1 MAALSYEDIKKQ
13 VQADREQKSKQVA
26 QGISYEDIKKTVQGK
41 KLLNSA
47 QIYTLER
54 DNGNLLTE
62 IQNVFNNWQDP
73 QTIQKTINSLPKMMK
88 RMENYKNYLADYY
101 TGQDKQAQVQQIEKQ
116 IEDYTELSDL
126 LQQQASFYS
135 EYKNADEYENAKRIS
150 GYYKEYENSSYE
162 EVQNSLSELKKQKG
176 FYTVK
181 GYDKEAQDIDKKIQ
195 WLENFYNNG
204 YDKAP
209 IEWRKEQYRQNEN
222 EIARLE
228 IEIKEKKKLVP
239 EENKIAGPH
248 KETEAEKEI
257 RQLIA
262 QRNALMAENNV
273 YDRSK
278 GLGDNAYLEYLE
290 VSSQDD
296 FDFYVEKG
304 KSLDNGKKYVS
315 SNSIIQTN
323 PNRVAAENYIPE
335 NASEELKLSLYA
347 NNLYLNMTK
356 EEELLYNYYLGKEGE
371 DSANAFL
378 KKITPEL
385 ERRKNFSS
393 EEQLEFLM
401 GKEGWEGTAN
411 TILFNVGSI
420 PANIIGKPLAFLDN
434 SVRQIAGQEI
444 SPYSKWQN
452 ARNFANDVRETTS
465 EQIEQSTNS
474 EFLGKNVMAK
484 VYNALMSSADSIA
497 GAFTMGNLYTI
508 AMGAGAAADKSAEL
522 YEKGASN
529 SQIFWGGLSA
539 GVAETVFEKVSLENL
554 IKPKNPDSFFKIVLE
569 VFKQAGIEGSEE
581 IATEIA
587 NTITDSII
595 MGSQSDLSLAVK
607 AYQEDGLSY
616 EEAYKKAL
624 IDKVVDI
631 SWAGISG
638 MMAGGIS
645 SSIVT
650 GYGSAKNVQIGNNIK
665 KLGNSNALIDFAI
678 QNYSKDTQAYKMA
691 ERLSNNKNNS
701 ALALGSLY
709 MTMKQQNQT
718 DFSKAS
724 DVSAKEIQP
733 MLEKSGIEAPQTSSM
748 AKNIAKDIQS
758 GKLNAK
764 DRQQLTNNPA
774 AKTVYDSVRAEVE
787 NKKETIRTKERML
800 DAIVNV
806 NIKTEINETDNAQNL
821 DNLSQVEYTNSRN
834 NIRNEIGN
842 TAVGNAQAARK
853 IAASNSAGSPQPA
866 SARIEQ
872 KNNRGNAVS
881 VNRGEGY
888 ARTAEFRE
896 LQEASRGM
904 PDEISALYHSGERT
918 LDEGLRRRI
927 STVLKRQLDVSG
939 SSAGNGDGILTLTAK
954 GNTFHLHQQVDGA
967 LFHDVFEIAKSY
979 LKNGELV
986 DLHGIQTTEDGIG
999 YDDCD
1004 NYLSDDG
1011 LSGFSITPD
1020 GDLIS
1025 VFNASGKKGFL
1036 NAIASIVKERAKT
1049 LDCYNSPTQPLLE
1062 IYEKTF
1068 GFKPASVM
1076 DYNMEYD
1083 HDNIAANHDN
1093 PQVAFMVNTDQEVET
1108 KHFDKNQYEE
1118 AKAYRDQYVEQ
1129 AAQEAASFILGE
1141 PVITER
1147 SAENPEPDMIA
1158 DTVYAVRGET
1168 RLTDDQRVIR
1178 RIGNRLGWTIEF
1190 GKVQTVNGMHADG
1203 KIDKANK
1210 VITISTENT
1219 RPIAFIFKHELAHR
1233 GEGTKQYT
1241 ELVKTISQT
1250 KQYESWLE
1258 KNTGMKSTVDRM
1270 EAALNEEIRQRY
1282 DTAGESISV
1291 AEARAELMADFM
1303 GDMLFAD
1310 ESGMNRLLQE
1320 LELPKRRSLLQWIK
1334 DALNYIRSK
1343 LGNADSRL
1351 TAELERLEQQYAR
1364 MLKDS
1369 EALNDNKKNGFPSS
1383 SKTTLSQGNTAINS
1397 INQDE
1402 LSVNSII
1409 FKNAK
1414 NDTKEAQ
1421 DYRSDETDI
1430 IRAKDGIKYSIAKS
1444 YKQQVDDVLNNN
1456 YDKNNH
1462 VYMGNTPSKLVQV
1475 LGLPDLP
1482 MLATNNHIY
1491 SMSVSEQ
1498 QAKQEGRYKKGTHYH
1513 DLGAIVKDIPKL
1525 LNEPVLLIKSNTRA
1539 DDATVVAVTSAVD
1552 KNGFPV
1558 MAAIKPNGKGNY
1570 CDVEIDANIMLS
1582 GYGKENIQNYVQT
1595 AGEEGRILYADK
1607 KSNQQH
1613 NPEGVQFPNN
1623 IMTADYNN
1631 SLARYRQSVN
1641 SIIFKN
1647 AKNDTKE
1654 TQYSI
1659 PADYTQ
1665 KYEEVTDQRKNGEIT
1680 EEEYIRR
1687 IGELFAEAG
1696 KEHGTIAPGEEVTGK
1711 ENFENP
1717 VPQSV
1722 KDGTKVRR
1730 HVRTIIEGGK
1740 LTDEMMN
1747 TVKQQILSGDISY
1760 TPISNDQSLK
1770 KAQRDVERGD
1780 AERIWENAVKD
1791 NKISDEAIAV
1801 GETMLALAIE
1811 RKDAANVVKLTA
1823 ELSEVGTRT
1832 GQALQAMKLLK
1843 RMDGISQLVFV
1854 QRAVQTLNKDLET
1867 RYKRRFGVGK
1877 DDKGKNYRYAP
1888 VEINPTLAEQ
1898 LAESK
1903 TAADFEI
1910 SYGAIMR
1917 DLAAQ
1922 VPSTFLDKW
1931 NAWRYMAMLANPVTM
1946 VRNLVGNAIFVPAV
1960 KMKNMVASA
1969 LETVIIKEESQRTKA
1984 LIVDKKYKEFAAN
1997 DFDEMSD
2004 IVTGN
2009 GKYNPKRTIA
2019 DQRRVFKTDV
2029 LEGIRRGYGN
2039 ALEGTDKL
2047 FLKRHY
2053 ITALGSFLQAR
2064 KADINNISPK
2074 LLSEARQYAI
2084 LEAQKATYRD
2094 ASAIANAIQRFSNSN
2109 KAANI
2114 ATEALLPFKK
2124 TPVNI
2129 LKRGIEY
2136 SPVGL
2141 VKILTKGIYDVRNG
2155 NISLSQF
2162 CDGLASGLTGTGIM
2176 AVGMLLSSLGVITV
2190 GFVGDDDELWRKLN
2204 GEQEYAIQIGDV
2216 SYTLDWAAPA
2226 CIPFFIGAAIM
2237 EQFTAEDNNSGAN
2250 IIDSVIAGMDV
2261 ITELSM
2267 LSGMN
2272 DVINSVRYG
2281 KKNGLVSISSK
2292 MVSSYFSQALPTVGG
2307 KIANT
2312 FDDTSRI
2319 NYIDKTSN
2327 IPTWLQSAM
2336 NMVES
2341 KVPGLSQTRPA
2352 DINAWGEKE
2361 NTGSWMKRFFQNFIS
2376 PGYLST
2382 VEENEITEELTRLA
2396 KATGN
2401 PSVLPDSA
2409 PKYFSFKGTK
2419 KNLSAEEYQTYATV
2433 RGQRMTDY
2441 VSEAVKSAEY
2451 KKLTDA
2457 QKAKVIKNLYG
2468 YANAYAKASLIYSY
2482 EEIRL
2487 MNVVD
2492 ITEERYNRLKDK
2504 DKMALAKA
2512 YFLDG
2517 YEKVFVEEKNGGS
2530 AVEYYIKKER
2540 ENETKAEKQTK
2551 SKENTEDIITA
2562 WKA

>member
-1 MAALSYEDIKKQ
+1 M
-13 VQADREQKSKQVA
+13 
-26 QGISYEDIKKTVQGK
+26 
-41 KLLNSA
+41 
-47 QIYTLER
+47 
-54 DNGNLLTE
+54 
-62 IQNVFNNWQDP
+62 
-73 QTIQKTINSLPKMMK
+73 
-88 RMENYKNYLADYY
+88 
-101 TGQDKQAQVQQIEKQ
+101 
-116 IEDYTELSDL
+116 
-126 LQQQASFYS
+126 
-135 EYKNADEYENAKRIS
+135 
-150 GYYKEYENSSYE
+150 
-162 EVQNSLSELKKQKG
+162 
-176 FYTVK
+176 
-181 GYDKEAQDIDKKIQ
+181 
-195 WLENFYNNG
+195 
-204 YDKAP
+204 
-209 IEWRKEQYRQNEN
+209 
-222 EIARLE
+222 
-228 IEIKEKKKLVP
+228 
-239 EENKIAGPH
+239 
-248 KETEAEKEI
+248 
-257 RQLIA
+257 
-262 QRNALMAENNV
+262 
-273 YDRSK
+273 
-278 GLGDNAYLEYLE
+278 
-290 VSSQDD
+290 
-296 FDFYVEKG
+296 
-304 KSLDNGKKYVS
+304 
-315 SNSIIQTN
+315 
-323 PNRVAAENYIPE
+323 
-335 NASEELKLSLYA
+335 
-347 NNLYLNMTK
+347 
-356 EEELLYNYYLGKEGE
+356 
-371 DSANAFL
+371 
-378 KKITPEL
+378 
-385 ERRKNFSS
+385 
-393 EEQLEFLM
+393 
-401 GKEGWEGTAN
+401 
-411 TILFNVGSI
+411 
-420 PANIIGKPLAFLDN
+420 
-434 SVRQIAGQEI
+434 
-444 SPYSKWQN
+444 
-452 ARNFANDVRETTS
+452 
-465 EQIEQSTNS
+465 
-474 EFLGKNVMAK
+474 
-484 VYNALMSSADSIA
+484 
-497 GAFTMGNLYTI
+497 
-508 AMGAGAAADKSAEL
+508 
-522 YEKGASN
+522 
-529 SQIFWGGLSA
+529 
-539 GVAETVFEKVSLENL
+539 
-554 IKPKNPDSFFKIVLE
+554 
-569 VFKQAGIEGSEE
+569 
-581 IATEIA
+581 
-587 NTITDSII
+587 
-595 MGSQSDLSLAVK
+595 
-607 AYQEDGLSY
+607 
-616 EEAYKKAL
+616 
-624 IDKVVDI
+624 
-631 SWAGISG
+631 
-638 MMAGGIS
+638 
-645 SSIVT
+645 
-650 GYGSAKNVQIGNNIK
+650 
-665 KLGNSNALIDFAI
+665 
-678 QNYSKDTQAYKMA
+678 
-691 ERLSNNKNNS
+691 
-701 ALALGSLY
+701 
-709 MTMKQQNQT
+709 
-718 DFSKAS
+718 
-724 DVSAKEIQP
+724 
-733 MLEKSGIEAPQTSSM
+733 
-748 AKNIAKDIQS
+748 
-758 GKLNAK
+758 
-764 DRQQLTNNPA
+764 
-774 AKTVYDSVRAEVE
+774 
-787 NKKETIRTKERML
+787 
-800 DAIVNV
+800 
-806 NIKTEINETDNAQNL
+806 
-821 DNLSQVEYTNSRN
+821 
-834 NIRNEIGN
+834 
-842 TAVGNAQAARK
+842 
-853 IAASNSAGSPQPA
+853 
-866 SARIEQ
+866 
-872 KNNRGNAVS
+872 
-881 VNRGEGY
+881 
-888 ARTAEFRE
+888 
-896 LQEASRGM
+896 
-904 PDEISALYHSGERT
+904 
-918 LDEGLRRRI
+918 
-927 STVLKRQLDVSG
+927 
-939 SSAGNGDGILTLTAK
+939 
-954 GNTFHLHQQVDGA
+954 
-967 LFHDVFEIAKSY
+967 
-979 LKNGELV
+979 
-986 DLHGIQTTEDGIG
+986 
-999 YDDCD
+999 
-1004 NYLSDDG
+1004 
-1011 LSGFSITPD
+1011 
-1020 GDLIS
+1020 
-1025 VFNASGKKGFL
+1025 
-1036 NAIASIVKERAKT
+1036 
-1049 LDCYNSPTQPLLE
+1049 
-1062 IYEKTF
+1062 
-1068 GFKPASVM
+1068 
-1076 DYNMEYD
+1076 
-1083 HDNIAANHDN
+1083 
-1093 PQVAFMVNTDQEVET
+1093 
-1108 KHFDKNQYEE
+1108 
-1118 AKAYRDQYVEQ
+1118 
-1129 AAQEAASFILGE
+1129 
-1141 PVITER
+1141 
-1147 SAENPEPDMIA
+1147 
-1158 DTVYAVRGET
+1158 
-1168 RLTDDQRVIR
+1168 
-1178 RIGNRLGWTIEF
+1178 
-1190 GKVQTVNGMHADG
+1190 
-1203 KIDKANK
+1203 
-1210 VITISTENT
+1210 
-1219 RPIAFIFKHELAHR
+1219 
-1233 GEGTKQYT
+1233 
-1241 ELVKTISQT
+1241 
-1250 KQYESWLE
+1250 
-1258 KNTGMKSTVDRM
+1258 
-1270 EAALNEEIRQRY
+1270 
-1282 DTAGESISV
+1282 
-1291 AEARAELMADFM
+1291 
-1303 GDMLFAD
+1303 
-1310 ESGMNRLLQE
+1310 
-1320 LELPKRRSLLQWIK
+1320 
-1334 DALNYIRSK
+1334 
-1343 LGNADSRL
+1343 
-1351 TAELERLEQQYAR
+1351 EQQYAR

-1513 DLGAIVKDIPKL
+1513 DLGPIVKDIPKL

>member
-1 MAALSYEDIKKQ
+1 
-13 VQADREQKSKQVA
+13 
-26 QGISYEDIKKTVQGK
+26 
-41 KLLNSA
+41 
-47 QIYTLER
+47 
-54 DNGNLLTE
+54 
-62 IQNVFNNWQDP
+62 
-73 QTIQKTINSLPKMMK
+73 
-88 RMENYKNYLADYY
+88 
-101 TGQDKQAQVQQIEKQ
+101 
-116 IEDYTELSDL
+116 
-126 LQQQASFYS
+126 
-135 EYKNADEYENAKRIS
+135 
-150 GYYKEYENSSYE
+150 
-162 EVQNSLSELKKQKG
+162 
-176 FYTVK
+176 
-181 GYDKEAQDIDKKIQ
+181 
-195 WLENFYNNG
+195 
-204 YDKAP
+204 
-209 IEWRKEQYRQNEN
+209 
-222 EIARLE
+222 
-228 IEIKEKKKLVP
+228 
-239 EENKIAGPH
+239 
-248 KETEAEKEI
+248 
-257 RQLIA
+257 
-262 QRNALMAENNV
+262 
-273 YDRSK
+273 
-278 GLGDNAYLEYLE
+278 
-290 VSSQDD
+290 
-296 FDFYVEKG
+296 
-304 KSLDNGKKYVS
+304 
-315 SNSIIQTN
+315 
-323 PNRVAAENYIPE
+323 
-335 NASEELKLSLYA
+335 
-347 NNLYLNMTK
+347 
-356 EEELLYNYYLGKEGE
+356 
-371 DSANAFL
+371 
-378 KKITPEL
+378 
-385 ERRKNFSS
+385 
-393 EEQLEFLM
+393 
-401 GKEGWEGTAN
+401 
-411 TILFNVGSI
+411 
-420 PANIIGKPLAFLDN
+420 
-434 SVRQIAGQEI
+434 
-444 SPYSKWQN
+444 
-452 ARNFANDVRETTS
+452 
-465 EQIEQSTNS
+465 
-474 EFLGKNVMAK
+474 
-484 VYNALMSSADSIA
+484 
-497 GAFTMGNLYTI
+497 
-508 AMGAGAAADKSAEL
+508 
-522 YEKGASN
+522 
-529 SQIFWGGLSA
+529 
-539 GVAETVFEKVSLENL
+539 
-554 IKPKNPDSFFKIVLE
+554 
-569 VFKQAGIEGSEE
+569 
-581 IATEIA
+581 
-587 NTITDSII
+587 
-595 MGSQSDLSLAVK
+595 
-607 AYQEDGLSY
+607 
-616 EEAYKKAL
+616 
-624 IDKVVDI
+624 
-631 SWAGISG
+631 
-638 MMAGGIS
+638 
-645 SSIVT
+645 
-650 GYGSAKNVQIGNNIK
+650 
-665 KLGNSNALIDFAI
+665 
-678 QNYSKDTQAYKMA
+678 
-691 ERLSNNKNNS
+691 
-701 ALALGSLY
+701 
-709 MTMKQQNQT
+709 MKQQNQT

-764 DRQQLTNNPA
+764 ERQQLTNNPA

-806 NIKTEINETDNAQNL
+806 KTEINETDNAQNL

-918 LDEGLRRRI
+918 LDEGLRGDIARVFETQI
-927 STVLKRQLDVSG
+927 NAVGNGT
-939 SSAGNGDGILTLTAK
+939 GNGDGVLTLTAK
-954 GNTFHLHQQVDGA
+954 GNTFHLHQKVNGA
-967 LFHDVFEIAKSY
+967 LFHDVFEIAKGY

-986 DLHGIQTTEDGIG
+986 DLHDIQTTEDGIG
-999 YDDCD
+999 YEDCD

-1025 VFNASGKKGFL
+1025 VFNASGKSGFL
-1036 NAIASIVKERAKT
+1036 NAIAPLVKERAKT
-1049 LDCYNSPTQPLLE
+1049 LDCYNSSVQPLMG
-1062 IYEKTF
+1062 IYSKVL

-1203 KIDKANK
+1203 KIDKTNK

-1270 EAALNEEIRQRY
+1270 EAVLNEEIRQRY

-1369 EALNDNKKNGFPSS
+1369 ESDSKMDSQDKIQYSIGYTTENKPVVMIEENILEGVPKKDWVKTVKETIANKF
-1383 SKTTLSQGNTAINS
+1383 SKGIPVSGRLIKVNQKTRNEYINS
-1397 INQDE
+1397 
-1402 LSVNSII
+1402 
-1409 FKNAK
+1409 
-1414 NDTKEAQ
+1414 
-1421 DYRSDETDI
+1421 
-1430 IRAKDGIKYSIAKS
+1430 KYSQHLKNTKDKKIVFEDKLQSANNLDEIILASTNYINEDLKHERKDNFKEFARGDVFLKIGGRDYSAKVIVGFTKGNRMVL
-1444 YKQQVDDVLNNN
+1444 YDVIDFEPAEFQIKKAGASNSAYLRTVRN
-1456 YDKNNH
+1456 DAPAQH
-1462 VYMGNTPSKLVQV
+1462 TVPQ
-1475 LGLPDLP
+1475 
-1482 MLATNNHIY
+1482 
-1491 SMSVSEQ
+1491 
-1498 QAKQEGRYKKGTHYH
+1498 KGT
-1513 DLGAIVKDIPKL
+1513 D
-1525 LNEPVLLIKSNTRA
+1525 
-1539 DDATVVAVTSAVD
+1539 
-1552 KNGFPV
+1552 
-1558 MAAIKPNGKGNY
+1558 
-1570 CDVEIDANIMLS
+1570 
-1582 GYGKENIQNYVQT
+1582 
-1595 AGEEGRILYADK
+1595 
-1607 KSNQQH
+1607 
-1613 NPEGVQFPNN
+1613 
-1623 IMTADYNN
+1623 
-1631 SLARYRQSVN
+1631 VN

-1659 PADYTQ
+1659 PVDYTK

-2039 ALEGTDKL
+2039 VLEGTDKL

-2094 ASAIANAIQRFSNSN
+2094 ASAIANAIQRFSNAN
-2109 KAANI
+2109 AAANL
-2114 ATEALLPFKK
+2114 ATEAILPFKK

-2129 LKRGIEY
+2129 FKRGMEY

-2141 VKILTKGIYDVRNG
+2141 VKTLTKGIYDVRSG
-2155 NISLSQF
+2155 KITLSQF
-2162 CDGLASGLTGTGIM
+2162 CDGLAAGLTGTGIM
-2176 AVGMLLSSLGVITV
+2176 AVGMLLSSLGVITI
-2190 GFVGDDDELWRKLN
+2190 GFGGDDDEWWRKLN

-2237 EQFTAEDNNSGAN
+2237 EQFTAEDNNNSAAN
-2250 IIDSVIAGMDV
+2250 VSDAFLAGMDV

-2281 KKNGLVSISSK
+2281 KENGLVSIASN
-2292 MVSSYFSQALPTVGG
+2292 MVASYFSQALPTVGG

-2312 FDDTSRI
+2312 FDDTRRT
-2319 NYIDKTSN
+2319 NYIDKTSD
-2327 IPTWLQSAM
+2327 IPTWMQSAV
-2336 NMVES
+2336 NTVKS
-2341 KVPGLSQTRPA
+2341 KIPGLSQTRPA
-2352 DINAWGEKE
+2352 YINAWGEEEK
-2361 NTGSWMKRFFQNFIS
+2361 TGSWMKRFFQNFIS

-2382 VEENEITEELTRLA
+2382 VEENAITEELTRLA

-2433 RGQRMTDY
+2433 RGQRVTDY
-2441 VSEAVKSAEY
+2441 VSEAVRSAEY
-2451 KKLTDA
+2451 RKLTDA